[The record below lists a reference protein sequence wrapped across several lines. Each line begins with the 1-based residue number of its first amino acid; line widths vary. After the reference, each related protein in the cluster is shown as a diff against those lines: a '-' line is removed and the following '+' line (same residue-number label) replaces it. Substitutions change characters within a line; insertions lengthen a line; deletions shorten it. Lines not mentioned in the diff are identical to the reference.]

1 MPDLPRPSDFELAI
15 LRVLWRLGE
24 GTVRQVYE
32 ALQAERQLGYTTVLK
47 TMQIMAEKGLLL
59 RDEQAKSHVYRPAEA
74 AQETRQG
81 MVRDLVD
88 KAFEGSA
95 LQLLAHALHAKRPT
109 AGELDELQALIEQAR
124 SERRRR

>member
-1 MPDLPRPSDFELAI
+1 MSELPRPSDFELAI

-24 GTVRQVYE
+24 GTVRQVHE
-32 ALQAERQLGYTTVLK
+32 SLKRERQLGYTTVLK

-88 KAFEGSA
+88 KVFEGSA
-95 LQLLAHALHAKRPT
+95 MQLLAHALHAKRPS
-109 AGELDELQALIEQAR
+109 AKELDDIQALIEEAR
-124 SERRRR
+124 SGRRRR

>member
-1 MPDLPRPSDFELAI
+1 MSELPRPSDFELAI
-15 LRVLWRLGE
+15 LRVLWRLGA
-24 GTVRQVYE
+24 GTVRQVHE
-32 ALQAERQLGYTTVLK
+32 GLKPERQLGYTTVLK

-59 RDEQAKSHVYRPAEA
+59 RNEQAKSHVYRPAEA

-95 LQLLAHALHAKRPT
+95 LQLLVHALHARRPS
-109 AGELDELQALIEQAR
+109 ARELDEIQALIEQAR
-124 SERRRR
+124 LERRRR

>member
-1 MPDLPRPSDFELAI
+1 MPELPRPSDFELAI

-24 GTVRQVYE
+24 GTVRQVHE
-32 ALQAERQLGYTTVLK
+32 ALQPERQLGYTTVLK

-59 RDEQAKSHVYRPAEA
+59 RDEQAKSHVYRPAEP

-95 LQLLAHALHAKRPT
+95 MQLLAHALHAKRPS
-109 AGELDELQALIEQAR
+109 ASELDELQALIEQAR
-124 SERRRR
+124 KGRRRA

>member
-24 GTVRQVYE
+24 GTVRQVHG

-74 AQETRQG
+74 AQDTRRG

-95 LQLLAHALHAKRPT
+95 LQLLAHALHAKRPS
-109 AGELDELQALIEQAR
+109 AKELDDIQALIDQAR
-124 SERRRR
+124 SKRGGK

>member
-1 MPDLPRPSDFELAI
+1 MPELPRPSDFELAI

-24 GTVRQVYE
+24 GTVRQVHE

-47 TMQIMAEKGLLL
+47 TMQIMVEKGLLL
-59 RDEQAKSHVYRPAEA
+59 RDEHAKSHVYRPAEA
-74 AQETRQG
+74 ARETRQG

-95 LQLLAHALHAKRPT
+95 LQLLAHALHAKRPS
-109 AGELDELQALIEQAR
+109 AQELDELKTLIEQAR
-124 SERRRR
+124 TERRRR

>member
-24 GTVRQVYE
+24 GTVRHVHE
-32 ALQAERQLGYTTVLK
+32 ALQPERQLGYTTVLK

-59 RDEQAKSHVYRPAEA
+59 RDERAKSHVYRPAEA

-95 LQLLAHALHAKRPT
+95 LKLLAHALHANQPSAR
-109 AGELDELQALIEQAR
+109 ELDELQALIEQAR
-124 SERRRR
+124 SERRRK